1 MLLRSNLWC
10 SYYRGVCKEKL
21 DCILFGLSTL
31 VRLVQP
37 CSMYSLTSPYGH
49 LSIFCSIFGS
59 VPVVSVS
66 KRFDCILFRPSHV
79 SMLSTAMF
87 YVCWYFILPQ

>member
-31 VRLVQP
+31 IRLVQP

-59 VPVVSVS
+59 VPLVSVL
-66 KRFDCILFRPSHV
+66 KRFDCMLVFYSVLV
-79 SMLSTAMF
+79 S
-87 YVCWYFILPQ
+87 WYA

>member
-10 SYYRGVCKEKL
+10 SYYKGVRTERL

-49 LSIFCSIFGS
+49 LCIFCSIFGS
-59 VPVVSVS
+59 VPLVSIS
-66 KRFDCILFRPSHV
+66 KRFDCMLVFYSVLV
-79 SMLSTAMF
+79 S
-87 YVCWYFILPQ
+87 WYA